1 MNENLDNLER
11 ELDAALAEWSD
22 RLEVMPSEAVV
33 ARTTDAVRR
42 ELNETWL
49 AEQPMPQPLPETVA
63 HVKSAVRAELRKAR
77 WRTRLLHWSP
87 VAAAAMIVL
96 VVGLFHF
103 ARTGVETTPL
113 ANGDDKF
120 VYVANTVF
128 ADDPAL
134 SAIETELEAI
144 EQSIDQFGL
153 TGDYY
158 QSELDRLGNE
168 MDTLETTLDRM
179 SQASGVRQGVLG

>member
-22 RLEVMPSEAVV
+22 RLEVMPSEAAV
-33 ARTTDAVRR
+33 ARTRDAVRR
-42 ELNETWL
+42 ELNEIWL
-49 AEQPMPQPLPETVA
+49 AEQPMPRPMPETVA

-77 WRTRLLHWSP
+77 WQTRLLRWSP
-87 VAAAAMIVL
+87 MAAAMIVL
-96 VVGLFHF
+96 AVGLFHY
-103 ARTGVETTPL
+103 ARTGVETTSPT
-113 ANGDDKF
+113 NGDDKF

-168 MDTLETTLDRM
+168 MDALETTLDRM
-179 SQASGVRQGVLG
+179 SQASGARQGVVG